1 MPLASRSELLGID
14 NHGQD
19 TEIILRYEISTQTL
33 AVHTALFPFLFNTV
47 LSS

>member
-33 AVHTALFPFLFNTV
+33 AVQY
-47 LSS
+47 SSISISFEYSAI